1 MTTARTLGIMLA
13 LIPSLYAPTAL
24 AKPKKNKDAA
34 AQKKPSVDEWGQ
46 EETPVPGAAPSASTK
61 STSSEVAGDRAT
73 NNKPAEAKAEEKPVK
88 AAEVAPASAPT
99 AQAEPAPA
107 PAPVPAAAPA
117 PAPEVVAPTPPKNDL
132 PASGG
137 VMKSTGNADSPEG
150 VTWKASGWDVTLY
163 GYAALNVMQDS
174 TQSFGTSSGNS
185 VIVRRGT
192 IRGNRLQAQATSR
205 DSRLGLRLSPPK
217 IGSVKSSVNLETDF
231 NAPPPVEYTEANS
244 VTNAAF
250 RMRHYYMKVETP
262 VVDFI
267 AGQYHD
273 LFGWGG
279 KGFYPS
285 TLAFLGITGEIY
297 HRQPQIRLSKIMGA
311 GKALEFEV
319 AGAVLRPVQK
329 NGGYPDVEAGVRLAF
344 NNWTGA
350 RQQAYGQPGI
360 GAAGIGV
367 SAIGRHFEVAQFL
380 EFPGDTVPGNGYG
393 IAGNVFLPIIPAHN
407 NADRGNSL
415 SITGEYSRGTGIGD
429 MYGDLSG
436 GLLFPSLPNP
446 QDRQQPTNPP
456 PVYTPNID
464 SGIVTFDGDNRLRT
478 CDWEGIVAGLQY
490 YLPIFKGRWW
500 ISGNFAQAK
509 SANIAEITPIQGRGG
524 VYTRSRYYD
533 GNLFIAITDAIQM
546 GFSFQQIDQ
555 VLGDGVKTQNRRT
568 EFGMHMFF

>member
-1 MTTARTLGIMLA
+1 MQMTTARTLGILLA
-13 LIPSLYAPTAL
+13 LVPSIYAPTAL
-24 AKPKKNKDAA
+24 AKKPKKDPA
-34 AQKKPSVDEWGQ
+34 AQKPSVDEWGQ
-46 EETPVPGAAPSASTK
+46 EETPMPGATSTTT
-61 STSSEVAGDRAT
+61 STSSKVEADKART
-73 NNKPAEAKAEEKPVK
+73 AEAKPEEKAVK
-88 AAEVAPASAPT
+88 AAEVAP
-99 AQAEPAPA
+99 
-107 PAPVPAAAPA
+107 VAAPA
-117 PAPEVVAPTPPKNDL
+117 PAEAAPAPAAPDVVPPVERTEPMAAPAE
-132 PASGG
+132 PAAQ
-137 VMKSTGNADSPEG
+137 KSSASSGNADSPEG

-174 TQSFGTSSGNS
+174 TQSFGTASGNA
-185 VIVRRGT
+185 VVQRRGT

-205 DSRLGLRLSPPK
+205 DSRLGLRLAPPK
-217 IGSVKSSVNLETDF
+217 VGSVKSSVNLETDF
-231 NAPPPVEYTEANS
+231 NAPPPIEYTEANS

-297 HRQPQIRLSKIMGA
+297 HRQPQIRLSKIMGGGA
-311 GKALEFEV
+311 PVEFEV

-329 NGGYPDVEAGVRLAF
+329 NGGYPDVEAGLRLAF
-344 NNWTGA
+344 NRWTGA

-360 GAAGIGV
+360 GSAGLGV

-393 IAGNVFLPIIPAHN
+393 IAGDLFLPIIPAHN
-407 NADRGNSL
+407 NKDRGNSL
-415 SITGEYSRGTGIGD
+415 SITAEYSRGTGIGD

-478 CDWEGIVAGLQY
+478 ADWEGIVAGLQY
-490 YLPIFKGRWW
+490 YLPIFRGRWW

-509 SANIAEITPIQGRGG
+509 SRNIAEITPIQGRGG
-524 VYTRSRYYD
+524 VYTRSRYVD

-555 VLGDGVKTQNRRT
+555 LLGDGVKTQNRRT